1 MESLIGDD
9 CFRKLDNQQYI
20 IFYFTASWC
29 KPCQSIHDDLEK
41 LSKSLDSNKI
51 IIYKIDIDEDDNTEI
66 CEKCQV
72 NSVPTFLLFKNRSLL
87 SNISGANFKN
97 IINMINN
104 YCK

>member
-1 MESLIGDD
+1 MESLVGDD
-9 CFRKLDNQQYI
+9 CFRKLDNIQYL

-29 KPCQSIHDDLEK
+29 KPCQSIHDELVN
-41 LSKSLDSNKI
+41 LSKTFDPNHI

-87 SNISGANFKN
+87 SKTSGANVQNVKD
-97 IINMINN
+97 MINN